1 MPQPVS
7 QPLVWRQVGW
17 QQLVWQQVGWLQ
29 LEPQV
34 PAVEQ
39 MGNPQKLV
47 EQQAMVS
54 EVRLRGGLLRE
65 VLSFDGHSHSGP
77 FISLGQLLF
86 A

>member
-1 MPQPVS
+1 ME
-7 QPLVWRQVGW
+7 VGW
-17 QQLVWQQVGWLQ
+17 QQLVWQQVDWLQ

-54 EVRLRGGLLRE
+54 GVRLRAGMLGEVSEFGLL
-65 VLSFDGHSHSGP
+65 VPLTP
-77 FISLGQLLF
+77 FIEFCHFLF
-86 A
+86 L